1 MPKFIFDGPTKT
13 IEGDPSAVVSGVFS
27 FTAQELYSEW
37 VDWTTQGD
45 NLKYLPAFST
55 AGGDS
60 LGGGTFLGAY
70 VFIRNDLGWRGVP
83 PDVGDVQV
91 VIEGNF
97 YPTNETLPFFIPW
110 PGVVTVISS
119 RVSQMTQTVEV
130 NTGGGSTLSVPDIVA
145 GVWGANISTYPT
157 NTAGNT
163 LYNQLNGLTPTQST
177 MLLELY
183 QIFGLD
189 PTKPLTVTNTSR
201 TAGTISQTIVSD
213 SNSTV
218 LTRN

>member
-13 IEGDPSAVVSGVFS
+13 IEGNPSAVVSGVFS

-130 NTGGGSTLSVPDIVA
+130 NTGGGATLSVPDIVA

-157 NTAGNT
+157 NTAGNA

-201 TAGTISQTIVSD
+201 TAGTIAQTIVSD

>member
-1 MPKFIFDGPTKT
+1 
-13 IEGDPSAVVSGVFS
+13 
-27 FTAQELYSEW
+27 
-37 VDWTTQGD
+37 
-45 NLKYLPAFST
+45 
-55 AGGDS
+55 
-60 LGGGTFLGAY
+60 
-70 VFIRNDLGWRGVP
+70 
-83 PDVGDVQV
+83 
-91 VIEGNF
+91 
-97 YPTNETLPFFIPW
+97 
-110 PGVVTVISS
+110 
-119 RVSQMTQTVEV
+119 MTQTVEV
-130 NTGGGSTLSVPDIVA
+130 NTGGGATLSVPDIVA

-157 NTAGNT
+157 NTAGNA

-201 TAGTISQTIVSD
+201 TAGTIAQTIVSD